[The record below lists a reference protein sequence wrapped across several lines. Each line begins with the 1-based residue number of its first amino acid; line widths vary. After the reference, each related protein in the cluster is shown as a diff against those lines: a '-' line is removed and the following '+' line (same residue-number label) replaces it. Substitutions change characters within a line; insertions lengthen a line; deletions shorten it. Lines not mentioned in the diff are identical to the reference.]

1 MLSNM
6 ILMIV
11 VVIIAVIVINQV
23 IKSKKNAE
31 VQAQVEVDDQTYTLE
46 KMIAFVKKRL
56 DEITKVNLYDI
67 GLSEEE
73 LKRRKNKK
81 YELKKAL
88 KGCTYGDVNDKKY
101 VKELI
106 FDILSKEYGVDEMNV
121 SSAIPFDTPSLLTAQ
136 DKFDILIYVY
146 KKELGYEALTELIK
160 KYKLA
165 ELKYVQGDTKPCYVI
180 TEEEIS
186 DIYEK
191 EKIVLSFADK
201 LNVVVQRIY
210 QHYKGY
216 SSIDEIRDMNIDGV
230 SGGVSGLP
238 ESFISQ
244 VAQTDGGDYLSQ
256 IQEHKVQ
263 RACDSIWIF
272 FQGKSIRL
280 GFLSFGTEAELKRVC
295 QNIYKY
301 NNPGQLSDTNGY
313 KINEM
318 KDGSRVVVVRPS
330 MSETW
335 AFFVRKFDVKRATL
349 EQIVLYP
356 GKEDTINLLKYLV
369 KGARIISLTGEQ
381 GCGKTT
387 MLMAMI
393 ENIYET
399 MNLRITETA
408 FELHLRKIYPTR
420 NILSMRETD
429 TIAGQECLDVQ
440 KKTDG
445 SVNIIGEVATD
456 PVASWMIQSAQV
468 ASKFTLFTHH
478 AKTFPDLVTALRNS
492 MLRAGVFKNE
502 KTAEEQVVQ
511 VLNFDIHLVKD
522 YKGNRY
528 IERITE
534 CIPVENKNEYTFDHR
549 KEKTLEG
556 KFDKFFDNATYYFM
570 KTTDK
575 QLYTYKNILEYID
588 GEYVITNKISDNNI
602 REMRLNMNDDDAEE
616 FDRFCERNWGKES
629 VYSEEKY
636 KAQKELEKQKEIE
649 RQQAS
654 NPQEIKVEL
663 KKGRKPKKITE

>member
-1 MLSNM
+1 MA
-6 ILMIV
+6 ILLCIV
-11 VVIIAVIVINQV
+11 VLIIGGVALIFWLKNKQ
-23 IKSKKNAE
+23 NAE
-31 VQAQVEVDDQTYTLE
+31 VVQEIEKDDKTYTLE
-46 KMIAFVKKRL
+46 KMRDYVKKRL
-56 DEITKVNLYDI
+56 DEITKINLYDI

-81 YELKKAL
+81 YALKKAL
-88 KGCTYGDVNDKKY
+88 KGCTYGDVNDKRY

-106 FDILSKEYGVDEMNV
+106 SDLLSKEYGVDETNI
-121 SSAIPFDTPSLLTAQ
+121 SKAIPFDVPSLLTAQ
-136 DKFDILIYVY
+136 DKFDIIIYMY
-146 KKELGYEALTELIK
+146 KKEFGYEALTELIK
-160 KYKLA
+160 RYNLA
-165 ELKYVQGDTKPCYVI
+165 TLKYLQGESKPSYVI
-180 TEEEIS
+180 TEDEIS

-191 EKIVLSFADK
+191 EKLVLSFKDK
-201 LNVVVQRIY
+201 LEIVVQRIY

-244 VAQTDGGDYLSQ
+244 VAQTGTTDYIEQVS
-256 IQEHKVQ
+256 EHKVP

-280 GFLSFGTEAELKRVC
+280 AFLSFGTEAELKRVC

-313 KINEM
+313 KVNEM

-335 AFFVRKFDVKRATL
+335 AFFVRKFDVKRATV
-349 EQIVLYP
+349 EQWTGDMA
-356 GKEDTINLLKYLV
+356 GKEKAIELLKYLV
-369 KGARIISLTGEQ
+369 KGARITSITGEQ

-387 MLMAMI
+387 LLMGLI

-399 MNLRITETA
+399 MNLRITEMA
-408 FELHLRKIYPTR
+408 FELHLRKVYPTR

-429 TIAGQECLDVQ
+429 TISGQECLDVQ

-445 SVNIIGEVATD
+445 SVNTIGEVATD

-511 VLNFDIHLVKD
+511 VLNFDIHLQKD
-522 YKGNRY
+522 FRGRRY
-528 IERITE
+528 IERVTE
-534 CIPVENKNEYTFDHR
+534 CIPVKDSKTYDFEYKKEHDMDSKVTKFFENATTYFSKVTEQNLYTYQNVLEYVDGEYQLTNKITDQNIHDMR
-549 KEKTLEG
+549 ANMDETDAVE
-556 KFDKFFDNATYYFM
+556 FDKFIEKY
-570 KTTDK
+570 
-575 QLYTYKNILEYID
+575 
-588 GEYVITNKISDNNI
+588 
-602 REMRLNMNDDDAEE
+602 
-616 FDRFCERNWGKES
+616 WGKT
-629 VYSEEKY
+629 K
-636 KAQKELEKQKEIE
+636 
-649 RQQAS
+649 
-654 NPQEIKVEL
+654 KV
-663 KKGRKPKKITE
+663 

>member
-1 MLSNM
+1 MSLSNI
-6 ILMIV
+6 ILTIIV
-11 VVIIAVIVINQV
+11 LLLFLYVVYYS
-23 IKSKKNAE
+23 IKKKKEAPVEEE
-31 VQAQVEVDDQTYTLE
+31 VNVDDKTYTLE
-46 KMIAFVKKRL
+46 LMTQFIKRRL
-56 DEITKVNLYDI
+56 DEITKINLYDI

-106 FDILSKEYGVDEMNV
+106 YDLLAQEYGVNEMNI
-121 SSAIPFDTPSLLTAQ
+121 SKAIPFDAPSLLTAQ

-146 KKELGYEALTELIK
+146 KEEFGYEALTELIK
-160 KYKLA
+160 KYNLA
-165 ELKYVQGDTKPCYVI
+165 TLKYVDGETKPSYVI
-180 TEEEIS
+180 TEDEINE
-186 DIYEK
+186 IYDTEN
-191 EKIVLSFADK
+191 IALSFQAK
-201 LNVVVQRIY
+201 LGVVVQRIY

-216 SSIDEIRDMNIDGV
+216 SSIDEVRDMNIDGV

-238 ESFISQ
+238 ESFLSQ
-244 VAQTDGGDYLSQ
+244 IAQTGGDY
-256 IQEHKVQ
+256 IQQVNEQKVP

-280 GFLSFGTEAELKRVC
+280 AFLSFGTEAELKRVC

-335 AFFVRKFDVKRATL
+335 AFFVRKFDVKRSTL
-349 EQIVLYP
+349 EQWFKGEP
-356 GKEDTINLLKYLV
+356 GSDESIELLKFLV
-369 KGARIISLTGEQ
+369 KGARITSITGEQ

-387 MLMAMI
+387 MLMGMI

-399 MNLRITETA
+399 MNIRVQETA
-408 FELHLRKIYPTR
+408 FELHLRRIYPTR
-420 NILSMRETD
+420 NILTLRETE
-429 TIAGQECLDVQ
+429 TISGQEGLDVQ

-456 PVASWMIQSAQV
+456 PVAAWMIQAAQV

-478 AKTFPDLVTALRNS
+478 AKTFPNLVTALRNS
-492 MLRAGVFKNE
+492 MLRIGQFNNE

-511 VLNFDIHLVKD
+511 VLNFDVHLTKD
-522 YKGNRY
+522 FRGKRY
-528 IERITE
+528 VERITE
-534 CIPVENKNEYTFDHR
+534 CIPVEEKNEYTFDHR

-556 KFDKFFDNATYYFM
+556 KFDKFFDNATHYFT

-575 QLYTYKNILEYID
+575 QLYMYRNILEYVD
-588 GEYVITNKISDNNI
+588 GEYIITNPITDENI
-602 REMRLNMNDDDAEE
+602 REMRLNMDDTDAEE
-616 FDRFCERNWGKES
+616 FDKFIARHWKE
-629 VYSEEKY
+629 KTR
-636 KAQKELEKQKEIE
+636 I
-649 RQQAS
+649 R
-654 NPQEIKVEL
+654 
-663 KKGRKPKKITE
+663 

>member
-1 MLSNM
+1 MTIAN
-6 ILMIV
+6 ILLTIV
-11 VVIIAVIVINQV
+11 VIVAAGTAMFYYIKKKKEAPTENTIN
-23 IKSKKNAE
+23 
-31 VQAQVEVDDQTYTLE
+31 VDDKTYTLE
-46 KMIAFVKKRL
+46 KMQDFVKRRL

-106 FDILSKEYGVDEMNV
+106 FDLLSKEYGVNEANI
-121 SSAIPFDTPSLLTAQ
+121 SKAISFDVPSLLTAQ
-136 DKFDILIYVY
+136 DKFDILLYMY
-146 KKELGYEALTELIK
+146 KKDFGYEGLTELIK
-160 KYKLA
+160 KYDLA
-165 ELKYVQGDTKPCYVI
+165 ELKYVEGETKPSYVI
-180 TEEEIS
+180 TSQEIE
-186 DIYEK
+186 DIFEK
-191 EKIVLSFADK
+191 ENLQLNFTDK
-201 LNVVVQRIY
+201 LSVVVQRIY

-216 SSIDEIRDMNIDGV
+216 SSIDEVRDMNIDGV

-238 ESFISQ
+238 ESFLSQ
-244 VAQTDGGDYLSQ
+244 VAQTSDADYLAQVS
-256 IQEHKVQ
+256 EHKVP

-280 GFLSFGTEAELKRVC
+280 AFLSFGTEAELKRVC

-330 MSETW
+330 FSETW
-335 AFFVRKFDVKRATL
+335 AFFVRKFDVKRSTL
-349 EQIVLYP
+349 EQWFKGEP
-356 GKEDTINLLKYLV
+356 GCDDSIELLKYLV
-369 KGARIISLTGEQ
+369 KGARIISITGEQ

-387 MLMAMI
+387 MLMGMI

-399 MNLRITETA
+399 MNIRVQETA

-420 NILSMRETD
+420 NILTFRETD
-429 TIAGQECLDVQ
+429 TISGQEGLDVQ

-456 PVASWMIQSAQV
+456 PVASWMIQAAQV

-478 AKTFPDLVTALRNS
+478 AKTFPNLVTALRNS
-492 MLRAGVFKNE
+492 MLRTGVFKNE

-511 VLNFDIHLVKD
+511 VLNFDIHLKKD
-522 YKGNRY
+522 FRGKRY
-528 IERITE
+528 VERITE
-534 CIPVENKNEYTFDHR
+534 CIPIEDKNEYTFDHR
-549 KEKTLEG
+549 KESTLEG
-556 KFDKFFDNATYYFM
+556 KFDKFFDNATHYFE
-570 KTTDK
+570 KVTDR
-575 QLYTYKNILEYID
+575 QLYTYRNILEYVD
-588 GEYVITNKISDNNI
+588 GEYVITNPITDENLRGMRENMDSSDLDQFDSFVEKHWKKSINPEKAEKKVKVSISTNN
-602 REMRLNMNDDDAEE
+602 EE
-616 FDRFCERNWGKES
+616 QPKRR
-629 VYSEEKY
+629 
-636 KAQKELEKQKEIE
+636 
-649 RQQAS
+649 
-654 NPQEIKVEL
+654 
-663 KKGRKPKKITE
+663 GRKPKVEEE

>member
-1 MLSNM
+1 MA
-6 ILMIV
+6 ILLCIV
-11 VVIIAVIVINQV
+11 VLIIGGVALIFWLKNKQ
-23 IKSKKNAE
+23 NAE
-31 VQAQVEVDDQTYTLE
+31 VVQEIEKDDKTYTLE
-46 KMIAFVKKRL
+46 KMRDYVKKRL
-56 DEITKVNLYDI
+56 DEITKINLYDI

-81 YELKKAL
+81 YALKKAL
-88 KGCTYGDVNDKKY
+88 KGCTYGDVNDKRY

-106 FDILSKEYGVDEMNV
+106 SDLLSKEYGVDETNI
-121 SSAIPFDTPSLLTAQ
+121 SKAIPFDVPSLLTAQ
-136 DKFDILIYVY
+136 DKFDIIIYMY
-146 KKELGYEALTELIK
+146 KKEFGYEALTELIK
-160 KYKLA
+160 RYNLA
-165 ELKYVQGDTKPCYVI
+165 TLKYLQGESKPSYVI
-180 TEEEIS
+180 TEDDIS

-191 EKIVLSFADK
+191 EKLVLSFKDK
-201 LNVVVQRIY
+201 LEIVVQRIY

-244 VAQTDGGDYLSQ
+244 VAQTGTTDYIEQVS
-256 IQEHKVQ
+256 EHKVP

-280 GFLSFGTEAELKRVC
+280 AFLSFGTEAELKRVC

-313 KINEM
+313 KVNEM

-335 AFFVRKFDVKRATL
+335 AFFVRKFDVKRATV
-349 EQIVLYP
+349 EQWTGDMA
-356 GKEDTINLLKYLV
+356 GKEKAIELLKYLV
-369 KGARIISLTGEQ
+369 KGARITSITGEQ

-387 MLMAMI
+387 LLMGLI

-399 MNLRITETA
+399 MNLRITEMA
-408 FELHLRKIYPTR
+408 FELHLRKVYPTR

-429 TIAGQECLDVQ
+429 TISGQECLDVQ

-511 VLNFDIHLVKD
+511 VLNFDIHLQKD
-522 YKGNRY
+522 FRGRRY
-528 IERITE
+528 IERVTE
-534 CIPVENKNEYTFDHR
+534 CIPVKDSKTYDFEYKKEHDMDSKVTKFFENATTYFSKVTEQNLYTYQNVLEYVDGEYQLTNKITDQNIHDMR
-549 KEKTLEG
+549 ANMDETDAVE
-556 KFDKFFDNATYYFM
+556 FDKFIEKY
-570 KTTDK
+570 
-575 QLYTYKNILEYID
+575 
-588 GEYVITNKISDNNI
+588 
-602 REMRLNMNDDDAEE
+602 
-616 FDRFCERNWGKES
+616 WGKT
-629 VYSEEKY
+629 K
-636 KAQKELEKQKEIE
+636 
-649 RQQAS
+649 
-654 NPQEIKVEL
+654 KV
-663 KKGRKPKKITE
+663 

>member
-1 MLSNM
+1 MSIFNT
-6 ILMIV
+6 ILI
-11 VVIIAVIVINQV
+11 IVIFVVAIMAVLYYVN
-23 IKSKKNAE
+23 KNKNAE
-31 VQAQVEVDDQTYTLE
+31 VEQEVEKDDKTYTLE
-46 KMIAFVKKRL
+46 KMRDYVKKRL
-56 DEITKVNLYDI
+56 DEITKINLYDI

-81 YELKKAL
+81 YALKKAL
-88 KGCTYGDVNDKKY
+88 KGCTYGDVNDKRY

-106 FDILSKEYGVDEMNV
+106 GDLLSKEYGIDETNI
-121 SSAIPFDTPSLLTAQ
+121 SNAIPFDIPSLLTSQ
-136 DKFDILIYVY
+136 DKFDILLYTY
-146 KKELGYEALTELIK
+146 NKEFGYEALTQLIK
-160 KYKLA
+160 RYNLA
-165 ELKYVQGDTKPCYVI
+165 TLKYIQGETKPCYVI
-180 TEEEIS
+180 TDDEI
-186 DIYEK
+186 DEIYEK
-191 EKIVLSFADK
+191 ENIVLSFQDK
-201 LNVVVQRIY
+201 LEVVVQRIY

-238 ESFISQ
+238 ESFLSQ
-244 VAQTDGGDYLSQ
+244 VAQTEGDYLEQVS
-256 IQEHKVQ
+256 EHKVP

-280 GFLSFGTEAELKRVC
+280 AFLSFGTESELKRVC

-349 EQIVLYP
+349 EQIVTYP
-356 GKEDTINLLKYLV
+356 GYEETINLLKYLV

-522 YKGNRY
+522 FRGRRY
-528 IERITE
+528 IERVTE
-534 CIPVENKNEYTFDHR
+534 CIPVEDQSTYDHDY
-549 KEKTLEG
+549 KSEKTMDG
-556 KFDKFFDNATYYFM
+556 KVEKFFQNATTYFS
-570 KTTDK
+570 KSTEQK
-575 QLYTYKNILEYID
+575 LYTYQNILEYVD
-588 GEYVITNKISDNNI
+588 GEYVITNKISDKNLQ
-602 REMRLNMNDDDAEE
+602 EMRANMDESDVEE
-616 FDRFCERNWGKES
+616 FDKFVERNWGEQIRKE
-629 VYSEEKY
+629 K
-636 KAQKELEKQKEIE
+636 LE
-649 RQQAS
+649 RQAENVGVS
-654 NPQEIKVEL
+654 VSLADTDSPKRR
-663 KKGRKPKKITE
+663 GRKPKNA

>member
-1 MLSNM
+1 MTLTN
-6 ILMIV
+6 ILLTI
-11 VVIIAVIVINQV
+11 VVIILAGSGIAYF
-23 IKSKKNAE
+23 IKKNKNAE
-31 VQAQVEVDDQTYTLE
+31 VEEQIEKDEKTYTLE
-46 KMIAFVKKRL
+46 AMRDYIKKRL

-81 YELKKAL
+81 YALKKAL
-88 KGCTYGDVNDKKY
+88 KGCTYGDVNDKRY

-106 FDILSKEYGVDEMNV
+106 SDLLAKEYGVNEANI
-121 SSAIPFDTPSLLTAQ
+121 SNSIPFDMPSLLTSQ

-146 KKELGYEALTELIK
+146 KKEFGYEALTQLIK
-160 KYKLA
+160 RYNLA
-165 ELKYVQGDTKPCYVI
+165 TLKYLEGETKPSYVI
-180 TEEEIS
+180 TDDEI
-186 DIYEK
+186 DQIFEK
-191 EKIVLSFADK
+191 EKIILSFQDK
-201 LNVVVQRIY
+201 LEILVQRIY

-238 ESFISQ
+238 ESFLNQ
-244 VAQTDGGDYLSQ
+244 VAQTDGDYLDQ
-256 IQEHKVQ
+256 VAEHKVP

-280 GFLSFGTEAELKRVC
+280 AFLSFGSESELKRVC

-335 AFFVRKFDVKRATL
+335 AFFVRKFDVKRATV
-349 EQIVLYP
+349 EQWTGDMP
-356 GKEDTINLLKYLV
+356 GNDKVIDLLKFLV
-369 KGARIISLTGEQ
+369 KGARITSITGEQ

-387 MLMAMI
+387 LLMGMI

-408 FELHLRKIYPTR
+408 FELHLRKVYPTR

-429 TIAGQECLDVQ
+429 TISGQECLDVQ

-511 VLNFDIHLVKD
+511 VLNFDIHLQKD
-522 YKGNRY
+522 FRGRRY
-528 IERITE
+528 IERVTE
-534 CIPVENKNEYTFDHR
+534 CIPVVDKKTYDHDY
-549 KEKTLEG
+549 KGEKTMDG
-556 KFDKFFDNATYYFM
+556 KVQKFFENATTYFS
-570 KTTDK
+570 KITE
-575 QLYTYKNILEYID
+575 QNLYRYQNVLEYVD
-588 GEYVITNKISDNNI
+588 GEYQITNKITDKNLA
-602 REMRLNMNDDDAEE
+602 EMRANMDESDLEE
-616 FDRFCERNWGKES
+616 FDNF
-629 VYSEEKY
+629 VEKY
-636 KAQKELEKQKEIE
+636 WGDEVKKTRKTRVAKTEK
-649 RQQAS
+649 
-654 NPQEIKVEL
+654 
-663 KKGRKPKKITE
+663 

>member
-1 MLSNM
+1 MTITN
-6 ILMIV
+6 ILLIL
-11 VVIIAVIVINQV
+11 VVIAVAGYVIYYN
-23 IKSKKNAE
+23 IKKKKEAP
-31 VQAQVEVDDQTYTLE
+31 VETTLNVDDKTYTIE
-46 KMIAFVKKRL
+46 VMTEFVKKRL
-56 DEITKVNLYDI
+56 DEITKINLYDI

-106 FDILSKEYGVDEMNV
+106 FDLLEKEYGVTETNI
-121 SSAIPFDTPSLLTAQ
+121 SKAIPFDIPSLLTAQ
-136 DKFDILIYVY
+136 DKFDILLYAY
-146 KKELGYEALTELIK
+146 KKDFGYEALTELIK
-160 KYKLA
+160 KYKLGD
-165 ELKYVQGDTKPCYVI
+165 LKYIEGETKPSYVI
-180 TEEEIS
+180 TSNEIE

-191 EKIVLSFADK
+191 ENVILTFSDK

-216 SSIDEIRDMNIDGV
+216 SSIDEVRDMNIDGV

-238 ESFISQ
+238 ESFLSQ
-244 VAQTDGGDYLSQ
+244 VAQTDGDYLNQ
-256 IQEHKVQ
+256 IAEHKVP

-280 GFLSFGTEAELKRVC
+280 AFLSFGTEAELKRVC

-330 MSETW
+330 FSETW

-349 EQIVLYP
+349 EQLVRDP
-356 GKEDTINLLKYLV
+356 GKEDAIELLKYLV
-369 KGARIISLTGEQ
+369 KGARITAITGEQ
-381 GCGKTT
+381 GSGKTT
-387 MLMAMI
+387 LLMGMI

-399 MNLRITETA
+399 MNIRVQETA

-420 NILSMRETD
+420 NILTFRETD
-429 TIAGQECLDVQ
+429 TISGQEGLDVQ

-456 PVASWMIQSAQV
+456 PVASWMIQAAQV

-478 AKTFPDLVTALRNS
+478 AKTFPNLVTALRNS
-492 MLRAGVFKNE
+492 MLRTGVFTDE
-502 KTAEEQVVQ
+502 KTAEEQVIQ
-511 VLNFDIHLVKD
+511 VLNFDIHQIKD
-522 YKGNRY
+522 FRGKRY

-534 CIPVENKNEYTFDHR
+534 CIPIESKSEYNFDHR

-556 KFDKFFDNATYYFM
+556 KFDKFFDNATRYFE
-570 KTTDK
+570 KSTDK
-575 QLYTYKNILEYID
+575 KLYTYRNIMEYID
-588 GEYVITNKISDNNI
+588 GEYVITNPISEQNLKDMRNN
-602 REMRLNMNDDDAEE
+602 MDAADAEQ
-616 FDRFCERNWGKES
+616 FDKFVEKHWGNQLAKKETIT
-629 VYSEEKY
+629 VTAEAEEKP
-636 KAQKELEKQKEIE
+636 K
-649 RQQAS
+649 RR
-654 NPQEIKVEL
+654 
-663 KKGRKPKKITE
+663 GRKKKTEV

>member
-1 MLSNM
+1 MNITNL
-6 ILMIV
+6 ILM
-11 VVIIAVIVINQV
+11 AIVIGVAVAIVHKFITNKQ
-23 IKSKKNAE
+23 KQE
-31 VQAQVEVDDQTYTLE
+31 VEEQIQVDDATYTLSAMTE
-46 KMIAFVKKRL
+46 FVKKRL
-56 DEITKVNLYDI
+56 DEITKINLYDI

-101 VKELI
+101 IKELI
-106 FDILSKEYGVDEMNV
+106 YDMLYNEYGVDEINV
-121 SSAIPFDTPSLLTAQ
+121 SKAIPFDVPSLLTAQ
-136 DKFDILIYVY
+136 DKFDIILYMY
-146 KKELGYEALTELIK
+146 KSEFGYEALSEIIK
-160 KYKLA
+160 KYKLD
-165 ELKYVQGDTKPCYVI
+165 ELKYVAGESKPSYVI
-180 TEEEIS
+180 TPEEIS

-191 EKIVLSFADK
+191 ENFALTFQDK
-201 LNVVVQRIY
+201 LSIVVQRIY

-216 SSIDEIRDMNIDGV
+216 SSIDEIRDMNIDGI

-238 ESFISQ
+238 ESFLSQ
-244 VAQTDGGDYLSQ
+244 VAQTDGDYLGQ
-256 IQEHKVQ
+256 IVEHKVP
-263 RACDSIWIF
+263 RACDSIWIMF
-272 FQGKSIRL
+272 RGKSIRL
-280 GFLSFGTEAELKRVC
+280 AFLSFGTEAELKRVC
-295 QNIYKY
+295 QNIYKF

-318 KDGSRVVVVRPS
+318 KDGSRIVVVRPS

-349 EQIVLYP
+349 EQIVKFP
-356 GKEDTINLLKYLV
+356 GKDETIDLLKYLV

-420 NILSMRETD
+420 NILSMRETE
-429 TIAGQECLDVQ
+429 TISGQACLDVQ

-456 PVASWMIQSAQV
+456 PVASWIIQSAQV

-492 MLRAGVFKNE
+492 MLRAGVFKDE
-502 KTAEEQVVQ
+502 RTAEEQVVQ

-522 YKGNRY
+522 FRGRRY

-534 CIPVENKNEYTFDHR
+534 CIPVEERNEYTFDYR
-549 KEKTLEG
+549 KEKTTEKKIE
-556 KFDKFFDNATYYFM
+556 KFMDNATMFFT
-570 KTTDK
+570 KTTNRE
-575 QLYTYKNILEYID
+575 LYQYRNILEYHD
-588 GEYVITNKISDNNI
+588 GTYVLTNPISEENIKAMLNN
-602 REMRLNMNDDDAEE
+602 MDDTDAEE
-616 FDRFCERNWGKES
+616 FKKFVKKNWGIEAHRDADMM
-629 VYSEEKY
+629 EEE
-636 KAQKELEKQKEIE
+636 A
-649 RQQAS
+649 
-654 NPQEIKVEL
+654 
-663 KKGRKPKKITE
+663 

>member
-1 MLSNM
+1 MTITNIVL
-6 ILMIV
+6 IL
-11 VVIIAVIVINQV
+11 VVIAVAGYVIYYS
-23 IKSKKNAE
+23 IKKKKEAP
-31 VQAQVEVDDQTYTLE
+31 VETAVNVDDKTYTID
-46 KMIAFVKKRL
+46 MMMNFVKRRL
-56 DEITKVNLYDI
+56 DEITKINLYDI

-106 FDILSKEYGVDEMNV
+106 FDLLEKEYGVTEANI
-121 SSAIPFDTPSLLTAQ
+121 SKAIPFDIPSLLTAQ
-136 DKFDILIYVY
+136 DKFDILIYAY
-146 KKELGYEALTELIK
+146 KKEFGYEALTELIK
-160 KYKLA
+160 KYSLA
-165 ELKYVQGDTKPCYVI
+165 ELKYVEGETKPSYVI
-180 TEEEIS
+180 TPEEIE

-201 LNVVVQRIY
+201 LSVVVQRIY
-210 QHYKGY
+210 QRYKGY
-216 SSIDEIRDMNIDGV
+216 SAIDEVRDMNIDGV

-238 ESFISQ
+238 ESFLSQ
-244 VAQTDGGDYLSQ
+244 VAQTDGDYLNQ
-256 IQEHKVQ
+256 VTEHKVP

-280 GFLSFGTEAELKRVC
+280 AFLSFGTESELKRVC

-330 MSETW
+330 FSETW

-349 EQIVLYP
+349 EQLVRDP
-356 GKEDTINLLKYLV
+356 GKDDAIELLKYLV
-369 KGARIISLTGEQ
+369 KGARITAITGEQ
-381 GCGKTT
+381 GSGKTT
-387 MLMAMI
+387 LLMGMI

-399 MNLRITETA
+399 MNIRVQETA

-420 NILSMRETD
+420 NILTFRETD
-429 TIAGQECLDVQ
+429 TISGQEGLDVQ

-456 PVASWMIQSAQV
+456 PVASWMIQAAQV

-478 AKTFPDLVTALRNS
+478 AKTFPNLVTALRNS
-492 MLRAGVFKNE
+492 MLRTGVFTDE

-511 VLNFDIHLVKD
+511 VLNFDIHQVKD
-522 YKGNRY
+522 FRGKRY

-534 CIPVENKNEYTFDHR
+534 CIPIESKSEYNFDHR

-556 KFDKFFDNATYYFM
+556 KFDKFFDNATRFFE
-570 KTTDK
+570 KSTDK
-575 QLYTYKNILEYID
+575 QLYTYRNIMEYID
-588 GEYVITNKISDNNI
+588 GEYVITNPISDQNLRDMRNNMDAADV
-602 REMRLNMNDDDAEE
+602 EQFDKFVEKHWGKQLNKTAMEKETVTVSVEAEE
-616 FDRFCERNWGKES
+616 KPKRR
-629 VYSEEKY
+629 
-636 KAQKELEKQKEIE
+636 
-649 RQQAS
+649 
-654 NPQEIKVEL
+654 
-663 KKGRKPKKITE
+663 GRKKKTEV

>member
-1 MLSNM
+1 MSGIFNI
-6 ILMIV
+6 ILIIV
-11 VVIIAVIVINQV
+11 VFVGAVAVVFYYIN
-23 IKSKKNAE
+23 KNKNAE
-31 VQAQVEVDDQTYTLE
+31 VEQEVEKDDKTYTLQQMKE
-46 KMIAFVKKRL
+46 YVKKRL
-56 DEITKVNLYDI
+56 DEITKINLYDI

-81 YELKKAL
+81 YALKKAL
-88 KGCTYGDVNDKKY
+88 KGCTYGDVNDKRY

-106 FDILSKEYGVDEMNV
+106 ADLLSKEYGINETNI
-121 SSAIPFDTPSLLTAQ
+121 SNAIPFDIPSLLTSQ
-136 DKFDILIYVY
+136 DKFEILLYTY
-146 KKELGYEALTELIK
+146 KKEFGYEALTQLIK
-160 KYKLA
+160 RYNLA
-165 ELKYVQGDTKPCYVI
+165 TLKYIQGETKPSYVI
-180 TEEEIS
+180 TSDEI
-186 DIYEK
+186 DEIYEK
-191 EKIVLSFADK
+191 EKIVLSFQDK
-201 LNVVVQRIY
+201 LEIVVQRIY

-216 SSIDEIRDMNIDGV
+216 SSIDEVRDMNIDGV

-238 ESFISQ
+238 ESFLSQ
-244 VAQTDGGDYLSQ
+244 VAQTDGDYLEQVS
-256 IQEHKVQ
+256 EHKVP

-280 GFLSFGTEAELKRVC
+280 AFLSFGTEAELKRVC

-335 AFFVRKFDVKRATL
+335 AFFVRKFDVKRSTL
-349 EQIVLYP
+349 EQWFKGEP
-356 GKEDTINLLKYLV
+356 GCDDSIDLLKYLV
-369 KGARIISLTGEQ
+369 KGARIISITGEQ

-387 MLMAMI
+387 MLMGMI

-511 VLNFDIHLVKD
+511 VLNFDIHLQKD
-522 YKGNRY
+522 FRGKRFV
-528 IERITE
+528 ERITE
-534 CIPVENKNEYTFDHR
+534 CIPIEEKNEYTYDHR
-549 KEKTLEG
+549 KEPTLEG
-556 KFDKFFDNATYYFM
+556 KFDKFFDNATHYFE
-570 KTTDK
+570 KITDK
-575 QLYTYKNILEYID
+575 KLYEYRNILEFID
-588 GEYVITNKISDNNI
+588 GEYVITNKITDKNLQEMKANMDESDVGEFNKFIEKHWGNSKKRTRV
-602 REMRLNMNDDDAEE
+602 RETVGVVSEGEE
-616 FDRFCERNWGKES
+616 
-629 VYSEEKY
+629 
-636 KAQKELEKQKEIE
+636 A
-649 RQQAS
+649 
-654 NPQEIKVEL
+654 P
-663 KKGRKPKKITE
+663 KKRGRKSKDV